1 VTTSRPTPR
10 SFTRAYAA
18 AVAAGA
24 TGIVSVHLSE
34 KLSSTIDAARIA
46 ATTAGV
52 PVEVVDAGG
61 VGMAT
66 GFAVLA
72 ALHASSRGL
81 EAAVEAATSTAAGT
95 RTFFSVETLEHLRRG
110 GRITARQAIL
120 GTALSV
126 KPILHVVNGTIEL
139 LEKVRTT
146 SRAVAHLEARVIEA
160 AGEGAVDI
168 AVHHL
173 QQEARAQEL
182 ADRLRERV
190 PGLRE
195 LYLAEVGAVLV
206 CSASW
211 WHRRREH
218 LDWHRRCRC
227 RLCAGR
233 QLACRLAGPSAWHRL
248 ARTRVGQPRS
258 NQRRARRQPT
268 CRCRGG
274 AARRAQGVGAGG
286 RVRLG

>member
-1 VTTSRPTPR
+1 MSIAVVTDSTAYLPEGVGGAVTVVPLHVVLGDHSGLEGSEISPTDVAAALEARSAVTTSRPTPR
-10 SFTRAYAA
+10 SFSRAYAA

-46 ATTAGV
+46 AATADV

-72 ALHASSRGL
+72 AVHASSRGL

-126 KPILHVVNGTIEL
+126 KPILHVVDGGIEL

-146 SRAVAHLEARVIEA
+146 SRAMLHLEERVAEA
-160 AGEGAVDI
+160 AGESAVDI

-173 QQEARAQEL
+173 QQPERAHGL

-195 LYLAEVGAVLV
+195 LYISEVGAVV
-206 CSASW
+206 AA
-211 WHRRREH
+211 HT
-218 LDWHRRCRC
+218 
-227 RLCAGR
+227 
-233 QLACRLAGPSAWHRL
+233 GPGL
-248 ARTRVGQPRS
+248 L
-258 NQRRARRQPT
+258 
-268 CRCRGG
+268 
-274 AARRAQGVGAGG
+274 GVVVAP
-286 RVRLG
+286 VS